1 MLKQYSIRDMP
12 VKFPKQV
19 LYYVCSLEEVDES
32 RLVWPHKRSFYSI
45 TWFIE
50 GHGINVIDFTE
61 YPILPNRIFLTS
73 PEQVH
78 NRTFHSDAKGYILM
92 LDKALVTQLG
102 INFTSP
108 YIDMGND
115 NIPLLKLVIE
125 NIINKKKDS
134 AIEIDLLYF
143 YSLIIDQIDNKN
155 AKSKETNILFRE
167 FKKLILSNNY
177 KIESMNQ
184 YADTLHISVTS
195 LNDICQIFTGISA
208 KQFLLD
214 VKITEAKRLLIYS
227 QLNIS
232 NIAYKLGFEDASYF
246 ARIFKKKTI
255 SSPSAFLKKYRRQT
269 QNLINKADLT
279 TGKKNI

>member
-12 VKFPKQV
+12 VVFPKQV
-19 LYYVCSLEEVDES
+19 LYYVCRLEEVDQS
-32 RLVWPHKRSFYSI
+32 RLVWPHKRNFYSI
-45 TWFIE
+45 TWFVE

-78 NRTFHSDAKGYILM
+78 NRVCHSDAKGYILM
-92 LDKALVTQLG
+92 LDKALIAQLG

-108 YIDMGND
+108 YIDLDND

-125 NIINKKKDS
+125 NIINKKNDS
-134 AIEIDLLYF
+134 GIEIDILYF

-155 AKSKETNILFRE
+155 TKSNETNILFGE

-177 KIESMNQ
+177 KIKSMNR

-208 KQFLLD
+208 KQFLIE
-214 VKITEAKRLLIYS
+214 VKIAEAKRLLIYS

-255 SSPSAFLKKYRRQT
+255 SSPSAFLKKYRRQVQT
-269 QNLINKADLT
+269 LINKTD
-279 TGKKNI
+279 